1 MSQKYNPGYAVA
13 KRIVPSD
20 TVNIDG
26 TTSTT
31 GANVKCADALWVPAT
46 TATTVTVLT
55 QDGTQTGFSVFLGS
69 NILPVRVMR
78 VKATGTTPTALVA
91 LYETPG
97 GIV

>member
-20 TVNIDG
+20 TINIDG
-26 TTSTT
+26 SVSTT
-31 GANVKCADALWVPAT
+31 GANVKPCDALWVPAT

-55 QDGTQTGFSVFLGS
+55 QDGTQTGFSVFLGT
-69 NILPVRVMR
+69 NILPVRAIR
-78 VKATGTTPTALVA
+78 VKSTGTTPTALVA

-97 GIV
+97 GQV